1 MIIESRD
8 RNENESTDSSCD
20 AVRVSVL
27 NLVDLAGSERATKTG
42 AEGVRLKEGS
52 HINKSLMTLGTVIKK
67 LSEGVESQGGHV
79 PYRDSKLTRILQP
92 ALGGNANTAII
103 CNITL
108 AQIMTDAAL
117 LKRQKKEIE
126 ELRAKLT

>member
-1 MIIESRD
+1 M
-8 RNENESTDSSCD
+8 
-20 AVRVSVL
+20 
-27 NLVDLAGSERATKTG
+27 DLAGSERAAKTG

-52 HINKSLMTLGTVIKK
+52 HINKSLMILGTVIKK
-67 LSEGVESQGGHV
+67 LSEGAESQGYACFSADIRLLRFHNCNVLPTFYRGHV

-108 AQIMTDAAL
+108 AQVNV
-117 LKRQKKEIE
+117 
-126 ELRAKLT
+126 